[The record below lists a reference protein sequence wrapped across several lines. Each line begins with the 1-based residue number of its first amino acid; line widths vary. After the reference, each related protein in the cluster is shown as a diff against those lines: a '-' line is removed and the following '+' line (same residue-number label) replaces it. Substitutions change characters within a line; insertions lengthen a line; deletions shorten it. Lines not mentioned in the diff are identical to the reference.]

1 MITLDNLR
9 DALRALCYEPS
20 GDGTVYQKSW
30 EETSAQITV
39 DFSKKRIGYPKDL
52 GFKVNKD
59 TTCNFSDNE
68 NFVVLACVTML
79 LDKGYRPESLE
90 LEREWALGHEQK
102 SGRADICINDERA
115 THSQSSNARPWN
127 RVQKRIQEHAVRRR
141 ATPLLLATRARD
153 SLVGTLCMRFHQQRN
168 RARPGFN

>member
-102 SGRADICINDERA
+102 SGRADICINDEKGDTLA
-115 THSQSSNARPWN
+115 I
-127 RVQKRIQEHAVRRR
+127 VEYK
-141 ATPLLLATRARD
+141 TP
-153 SLVGTLCMRFHQQRN
+153 GTEFKN
-168 RARPGFN
+168 EF

>member
-52 GFKVNKD
+52 GFKVN
-59 TTCNFSDNE
+59 
-68 NFVVLACVTML
+68 
-79 LDKGYRPESLE
+79 
-90 LEREWALGHEQK
+90 
-102 SGRADICINDERA
+102 
-115 THSQSSNARPWN
+115 
-127 RVQKRIQEHAVRRR
+127 
-141 ATPLLLATRARD
+141 
-153 SLVGTLCMRFHQQRN
+153 
-168 RARPGFN
+168 